1 MELVHDRS
9 RRTKTAE
16 AEYSR
21 LLSPTSQSSKRRSQ
35 TKTSKKQPTR
45 DEMMYRRER
54 EKLTLSTSWHRY
66 YYLPD
71 QAREWEFTHTHK
83 SSPVQ
88 FQGELPVMQEGGV
101 CSQKGFSFFDKRS
114 WSGKDVVSY
123 CWFWNTNV
131 KGRLVWRLAECG
143 WVVVEV
149 VWREVWNRVSVGGCH
164 IDDDVNNE

>member
-88 FQGELPVMQEGGV
+88 
-101 CSQKGFSFFDKRS
+101 SSSK
-114 WSGKDVVSY
+114 VSY
-123 CWFWNTNV
+123 QLCKKVGCVRRKAFRSLTKDPGRAKTSSLIVGSGTPMW
-131 KGRLVWRLAECG
+131 KGVLSGGLQ
-143 WVVVEV
+143 
-149 VWREVWNRVSVGGCH
+149 SVG
-164 IDDDVNNE
+164 E